1 MHHNIS
7 THGNHE
13 KFAAQV
19 RSRTTNDGAVIENPL
34 AHMTD
39 AELEEDVR
47 QFAETHLPSVKYET
61 MLRAARVAKDKRI
74 YEEVAGRPRFD
85 VRGRLPVH
93 LTKEEK
99 DALCREKNVAFS
111 EKGMRIVIATVSLAA
126 LLQGFVQSSF
136 NGASLYLSQWGSEK
150 TITGDTWRLGAA
162 NASPWFFAALLGCPL
177 ALPINYWFGRRG
189 AIATAAFLVLAS
201 SIGAI
206 FATNWV
212 QLFCVRIVNGLGM
225 FPHTR
230 RRTRPSY

>member
-1 MHHNIS
+1 M
-7 THGNHE
+7 TEADTG
-13 KFAAQV
+13 A
-19 RSRTTNDGAVIENPL
+19 TT

-126 LLQGFVQSSF
+126 LLQGGCLGLYIDITSSWSK
-136 NGASLYLSQWGSEK
+136 A
-150 TITGDTWRLGAA
+150 
-162 NASPWFFAALLGCPL
+162 
-177 ALPINYWFGRRG
+177 
-189 AIATAAFLVLAS
+189 
-201 SIGAI
+201 
-206 FATNWV
+206 
-212 QLFCVRIVNGLGM
+212 
-225 FPHTR
+225 
-230 RRTRPSY
+230 